1 MSKKIS
7 DAETRAAAAI
17 AAGAA
22 VAEAAAAETAV
33 AAEIAAALGEPDPGP
48 RAQLAQIV
56 AALGIEAARALLA
69 EARQVEAGAGILTRD
84 GRRRTVGG
92 VFFFLARGRV
102 SPEQHEQIWP
112 GARLPGRLRA
122 IKRPATAQ
130 PIDRRQPLSR
140 REAARLLSTETGCQ
154 GVVMSA
160 KITLVGQP
168 GKIIDKGEVVVT
180 VMKGGDPPTLPK
192 ELPEP
197 PAEPTVYLVF
207 IARKQWQK
215 VAAALEQDE
224 SDRLIVEGYPALDK
238 KLGVVGVL
246 AHSVTTIGLQA
257 VKRAKD

>member
-1 MSKKIS
+1 V
-7 DAETRAAAAI
+7 AAA
-17 AAGAA
+17 
-22 VAEAAAAETAV
+22 
-33 AAEIAAALGEPDPGP
+33 AAEIAAQLGERDPGP
-48 RAQLAQIV
+48 RAQLEQIV

-69 EARQVEAGAGILTRD
+69 EARQLEAGAGILTKD
-84 GRRRTVGG
+84 GRRRTLGG

-102 SPEQHEQIWP
+102 SPEQHERIWP
-112 GARLPGRLRA
+112 DGRLPGKLRA

-130 PIDRRQPLSR
+130 PMDRRHPLSR
-140 REAARLLSTETGCQ
+140 REAARLLSTETGYQ

-168 GKIIDKGEVVVT
+168 GKIIDKGEVVVV

-207 IARKQWQK
+207 IARKHWHK
-215 VAAALEQDE
+215 VADALERDGD
-224 SDRLIVEGYPALDK
+224 DRLIIEGYPALDK

-246 AHSVTTIGLQA
+246 AQSVTTIGLQA

>member
-1 MSKKIS
+1 MSKKVS
-7 DAETRAAAAI
+7 DTETTAAT
-17 AAGAA
+17 
-22 VAEAAAAETAV
+22 AAETAV
-33 AAEIAAALGEPDPGP
+33 AAAIAAALGEPDPGP

-69 EARQVEAGAGILTRD
+69 EARQVEAGAGILTKD
-84 GRRRTVGG
+84 GRPRTLGG

-102 SPEQHEQIWP
+102 SPEQHKRIWP
-112 GARLPGRLRA
+112 GAQLPGRLQA
-122 IKRPATAQ
+122 IKRPATT
-130 PIDRRQPLSR
+130 PPMDRRRPLTWT
-140 REAARLLSTETGCQ
+140 EATRLLSIETGCQ

-168 GKIIDKGEVVVT
+168 GKIIDKGEVVVV
-180 VMKGGDPPTLPK
+180 VMKGGDPPSLPK

-207 IARKQWQK
+207 IARKQWRK

-224 SDRLIVEGYPALDK
+224 NDRLIVEGYPALDK

-246 AHSVTTIGLQA
+246 AHNVTTIGLQ
-257 VKRAKD
+257 VAKQQKN